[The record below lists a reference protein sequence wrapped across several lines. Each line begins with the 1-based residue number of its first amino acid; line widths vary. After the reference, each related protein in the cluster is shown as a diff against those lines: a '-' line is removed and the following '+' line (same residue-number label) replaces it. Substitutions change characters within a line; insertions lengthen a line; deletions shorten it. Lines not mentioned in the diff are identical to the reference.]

1 MINKTFSAELEK
13 GGDKGDWTY
22 VIWPE
27 AAEYFG
33 TRGVV
38 KIKAKVDG
46 VEFQSAFM
54 SMGSGKPLMLPIKAD
69 IRKIIG
75 KESGKTVTVELLER
89 IEK

>member
-1 MINKTFSAELEK
+1 MINITFSAELEK

-27 AAEYFG
+27 SVEYFG

-54 SMGSGKPLMLPIKAD
+54 SMGRGKPQMLPIKAE

-75 KESGKTVTVELLER
+75 KQSGAIVAVELLER
-89 IEK
+89 IK

>member
-1 MINKTFSAELEK
+1 MIHKTFSAKLEK

-22 VIWPE
+22 VVWPE
-27 AAEYFG
+27 SAEYFG

-38 KIKAKVDG
+38 KVRAKVDG

-54 SMGSGKPLMLPIKAD
+54 SMGSGKPQMLPIKAE

-75 KESGKTVTVELLER
+75 KESGETVTIELLER
-89 IEK
+89 IK

>member
-1 MINKTFSAELEK
+1 MIDITFTAKLDK

-27 AAEYFG
+27 SAEYFG

-38 KIKAKVDG
+38 KVKAKVDG

-54 SMGSGKPLMLPIKAD
+54 SMGSGKPQMLPVKSS
-69 IRKIIG
+69 IRKTIG
-75 KESGKTVTVELLER
+75 KESGETVTVELLER
-89 IEK
+89 IK